1 MSVQLALGRAG
12 VPAGIV
18 ASEAPR
24 AETAMI
30 EQAITNQPRAR
41 DFLAQ
46 VLHESAGLR
55 YFEEIASGA
64 AYEGR
69 RDLGNTQ
76 PGDGRRYKGRGPIQ
90 LTGRANYR
98 WAGGLLKLPLEQNPA
113 LAAQHDVGWRI
124 AALYWKSHGLN
135 ELADAGQFVTITR
148 RINGGT
154 NGLAARIHYRT
165 LIGAVDCRPV
175 AADPLRF
182 LTDRERRWCSEYD
195 RLKREGRDEPRR
207 RALRVAMKRSRKG
220 VYAAA
225 TSEPDGWKRNHR
237 LERYHE
243 LKRRST

>member
-1 MSVQLALGRAG
+1 MSVRLALARAG

-18 ASEAPR
+18 QAEAPR
-24 AETAMI
+24 AEKAMV
-30 EQAITNQPRAR
+30 EHAITTQARAR

-69 RDLGNTQ
+69 ADLGNTH

-98 WAGGLLKLPLEQNPA
+98 WAGHLLGLPLEQNPA

-135 ELADAGQFVTITR
+135 ELADQGQFVTITR

-154 NGLAARIHYRT
+154 NGLAARVHYRQ
-165 LIGAVDCRPV
+165 LVGGVD
-175 AADPLRF
+175 
-182 LTDRERRWCSEYD
+182 D
-195 RLKREGRDEPRR
+195 RLKHEGRDEPRR
-207 RALRVAMKRSRKG
+207 RALRAAMTRARKG
-220 VYAAA
+220 VHAAA
-225 TSEPDGWKRNHR
+225 TREPNGWHRHHR
-237 LERYHE
+237 LERYRE
-243 LKRRST
+243 LKRRSS

>member
-1 MSVQLALGRAG
+1 MSVRLALARAG

-18 ASEAPR
+18 QAEAPR
-24 AETAMI
+24 AEKAMV
-30 EQAITNQPRAR
+30 EHAITTQARAR

-69 RDLGNTQ
+69 ADLGNTH

-98 WAGGLLKLPLEQNPA
+98 WAGHLLGLPLEQNPA

-135 ELADAGQFVTITR
+135 ELADQGQFVTITR

-154 NGLAARIHYRT
+154 NGLAARVHYRQ
-165 LIGAVDCRPV
+165 LVGGVDCRPQPP
-175 AADPLRF
+175 DPLRF
-182 LTDRERRWCSEYD
+182 LTDTERRWCREYD
-195 RLKREGRDEPRR
+195 RLKHEGRDEPRR
-207 RALRVAMKRSRKG
+207 RALRAAMTRARKG
-220 VYAAA
+220 VHAAA
-225 TSEPDGWKRNHR
+225 TREPNGWHRHHR
-237 LERYHE
+237 LERYRE
-243 LKRRST
+243 LKRRSS